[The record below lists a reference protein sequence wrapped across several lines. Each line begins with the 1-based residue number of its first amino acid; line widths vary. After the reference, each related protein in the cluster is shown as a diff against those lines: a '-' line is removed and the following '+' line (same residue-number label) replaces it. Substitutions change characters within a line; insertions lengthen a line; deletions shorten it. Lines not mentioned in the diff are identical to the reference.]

1 MIEASDLAQVASVRE
16 AMIEG
21 GGIAM
26 AIPLLQQ
33 CAIEG
38 NAGALATVVEAAA
51 GLGDL
56 GPVVREAL
64 YLLHQV
70 FPVPVALATVR
81 RLAPLTP
88 ESELVQNDLGFLL
101 NTAGDRDGT
110 SRAFATAARAL
121 EARVAAH
128 PLATS
133 GLRIIHPNWLIGS
146 LGELAMRLGSLAQLR
161 ALGLTA
167 PWQVVLPAPRAD
179 IVNEPFLDL
188 FAPYLTVVK
197 DGDLLSKFQALA
209 PDLALDTTAIP
220 LLDGRVLYLQEAW
233 REAEIRWSAAGRGP
247 LLTLSADRIAA
258 GRARLAGIDL
268 AESDWFV
275 ALHVRDPGFHG
286 EADGRRR
293 QDMAMRDSDLRSYLP
308 ALERVIARGGRVVR
322 LGSPA
327 AAPLPPMPGVIDY
340 AHSTVRSPELDL
352 VLIASAR
359 MMIGTMS
366 GPAHVASC
374 LGTPTVH
381 ANAFAGTLHGMA
393 ADIWLPKLYREKA
406 SGRILS
412 LEESIGPPFRGE
424 MRGSGFADHGIE
436 LVDNSPEDI
445 AAAADEMLDRLEG
458 RVPAADPAVAEIYRR
473 EGTLYPG
480 PISASFL
487 DRHRSVLLAPR

>member
-1 MIEASDLAQVASVRE
+1 MLEASDPARIAAVRE

-21 GGIAM
+21 GGIET
-26 AIPLLQQ
+26 AIPLLQE
-33 CAIEG
+33 CAIKG
-38 NAGALATVVEAAA
+38 NAGALVTVVEAAA

-56 GPVVREAL
+56 APVIREAF

-70 FPVPVALATVR
+70 FPVQVRLEVIR
-81 RLAPLTP
+81 RLEPLTP
-88 ESELVQNDLGFLL
+88 VTEAVQNDLGFLL

-110 SRAFATAARAL
+110 SRAFATAARLL

-128 PLATS
+128 PLAAT

-146 LGELAMRLGSLAQLR
+146 LGEMAMRLGALAKLKT
-161 ALGLTA
+161 LGVTP
-167 PWQVVLPAPRAD
+167 PWRVVLPAPREK

-188 FAPYLTVVK
+188 FAPYVNVVK
-197 DGDLLSKFQALA
+197 DGDMLAKVQALA
-209 PDLALDTTAIP
+209 PDLALDTTTIP
-220 LLDGRVLYLQEAW
+220 LRDGRFLYMQEAW
-233 REAEIRWSAAGRGP
+233 REAELHWSAAGRGA
-247 LLTLSADRIAA
+247 LLSLSADRLAS
-258 GRARLAGIDL
+258 GRARLARIGLGAD
-268 AESDWFV
+268 DWFV

-286 EADGRRR
+286 TADGRRR
-293 QDMAMRDSDLRSYLP
+293 LDLAMRDSDLFSYLP
-308 ALERVIARGGRVVR
+308 AVERVIARGGKVVR

-327 AAPLPPMPGVIDY
+327 AAPLPAMPGMIDY
-340 AHSTVRSPELDL
+340 AHSPVRSPELDL

-406 SGRILS
+406 SGRILT
-412 LEESIGPPFRGE
+412 LEESISPPFRGE
-424 MRGSGFADHGIE
+424 MWGSGFADHGIE
-436 LVDNSPEDI
+436 LVDNSADDI
-445 AAAADEMLDRLEG
+445 AAATDEMLDRLEG
-458 RVPAADPAVAEIYRR
+458 RGVPADPAVAEIYRKV
-473 EGTLYPG
+473 GTTYPG

-487 DRHRSVLLAPR
+487 ARHRATLLAAR